1 MPMDLVP
8 ESGPTLP
15 DDSPNE
21 EPCKDVTVQT
31 DLTMADL
38 QAMQEENEKLTC
50 SLHSVEQQK
59 QHLSTASQ
67 ALDTDNQRLT
77 NELRLLA
84 AEKEKLE
91 VTEASLQQD
100 NGKVFFYTGIAN
112 FALLSALFQLVE
124 VAVKHT
130 PQNGLAKFQ
139 EFVVFFD
146 EAKMELPSPGSCLQ
160 VWNLTLHSKQDPGK
174 VAARC
179 ILET

>member
-67 ALDTDNQRLT
+67 ALDTDKQRPP
-77 NELRLLA
+77 
-84 AEKEKLE
+84 
-91 VTEASLQQD
+91 S
-100 NGKVFFYTGIAN
+100 
-112 FALLSALFQLVE
+112 
-124 VAVKHT
+124 
-130 PQNGLAKFQ
+130 GLDSERSDGQ
-139 EFVVFFD
+139 HRSD
-146 EAKMELPSPGSCLQ
+146 R
-160 VWNLTLHSKQDPGK
+160 
-174 VAARC
+174 AARKY
-179 ILET
+179 LLFE